1 MFKVRYAESVLAVSS
16 DTPLTGRLVALKDN
30 ICTTG
35 TPTTCASK
43 ILGGFVSPFPATVVT
58 KLQGAGALMVG
69 KTNLDEFGM
78 GSYSTHSAFGAV
90 YNFQREGHHVLTAG
104 GSSGGSA
111 VAVGTGE
118 CWAALGTDTGGSVRT
133 PAAYT
138 GIVGFKPSYGL
149 LSRFGV
155 IPYANSLDTVGIL
168 ASDTQSAKEVFN
180 VLKGYDSKD
189 PTSLS
194 PNTLKRLEQSQNA
207 FVRKGPLKIGIPLEY
222 NIAEVS
228 DPVRDAWCKAIQTLE
243 NQGHSIHTVSLPTTK
258 LALSAYYIIAP
269 AEAASNL
276 AKYDGARYGN
286 TVAQEVA
293 ADGVLFA
300 SARNE
305 GLGDEVRRRILLG
318 AYSLSASAID
328 NYFLKAQKIRRLVQ
342 HDFNRVLRQG
352 HPLMDQYDQPHD
364 HGVDILI
371 TPTTPTLPPRLDDV
385 IDQPSVETYQNDILT
400 VPASLAGLPA
410 ITIPVYLNG
419 EDKARGE
426 EDLKSV
432 GIQLLGQYG
441 SDDLVLE
448 TAAILESGLDRKCMQ
463 G

>member
-1 MFKVRYAESVLAVSS
+1 MIYTAINLILAVSS
-16 DTPLTGRLVALKDN
+16 NTPLARRLVALKDN
-30 ICTTG
+30 ICTVG

-43 ILGGFVSPFPATVVT
+43 ILGGFVSPFPATIVN
-58 KLQGAGALMVG
+58 KLQAAGAVIVG

-90 YNFQREGHHVLTAG
+90 QNFQKEGHHVLTAG

-118 CWAALGTDTGGSVRT
+118 CWAALGTDTGGSVRA
-133 PAAYT
+133 PASYT

-155 IPYANSLDTVGIL
+155 VPYANSLDTVGIL
-168 ASDTQSAKEVFN
+168 VSDTQSAKEVFD
-180 VLKGYDSKD
+180 VLKGHDSKD
-189 PTSLS
+189 PTSVSLK
-194 PNTLKRLEQSQNA
+194 TLNRLEQSQNTCI
-207 FVRKGPLKIGIPLEY
+207 REWPLKIGVPLEY

-243 NQGHSIHTVSLPTTK
+243 NQGHSIQTVSLPTTK

-286 TVAQEVA
+286 TVARELVSG
-293 ADGVLFA
+293 GVLFA
-300 SARNE
+300 STRNE

-318 AYSLSASAID
+318 SYSLSASAID

-342 HDFNRVLRQG
+342 HDFNRAFRQG
-352 HPLMDQYDQPHD
+352 HPLLEEYDQPHD

-371 TPTTPTLPPRLDDV
+371 TPTTPTLPPRLADV
-385 IDQPSVETYQNDILT
+385 IDQPPVETYQNDILT

-410 ITIPVYLNG
+410 ITIPVYLSG
-419 EDKARGE
+419 GDKAQGE

-441 SDDLVLE
+441 SDNLVLE
-448 TAAILESGLDRKCMQ
+448 TAAILESGLNR
-463 G
+463 